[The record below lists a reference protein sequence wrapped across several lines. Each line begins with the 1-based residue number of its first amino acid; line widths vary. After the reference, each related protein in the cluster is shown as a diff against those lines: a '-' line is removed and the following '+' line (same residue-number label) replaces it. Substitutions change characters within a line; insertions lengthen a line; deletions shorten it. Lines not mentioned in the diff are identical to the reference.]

1 MSRKTSK
8 TVDTM
13 LESIMIR
20 LLREAEGDDELATI
34 TNLLE
39 NQTFKRILQKYVEGV
54 VQFYA
59 DNSED
64 INPSNNLEEISVEN
78 FISSVDYD
86 PKLSKL
92 KQILMMVAGKTL
104 SQSSVADELVGAL
117 NESIMNIPRCM
128 VMTAYYQ
135 SEDPGAPVLADVPEI
150 MHDRMYFFTYTRTPD
165 MVMTPEGGDI
175 MDILDANYRET
186 ASEG

>member
-1 MSRKTSK
+1 MSRKASK

-20 LLREAEGDDELATI
+20 LLREAEGDDEIAVI
-34 TNLLE
+34 TELLE
-39 NQTFKRILQKYVEGV
+39 NQTFKRVLQKYVEGV
-54 VQFYA
+54 VQFYN
-59 DNSED
+59 DNEDD
-64 INPSNNLEEISVEN
+64 INPYNDLEVINVEA
-78 FISSVDYD
+78 FIGSVDSD
-86 PKLSKL
+86 PRLSKL
-92 KQILMMVAGKTL
+92 KQVLMMVAGKTL

-135 SEDPGAPVLADVPEI
+135 SEDLGAPVLADVPEI
-150 MHDRMYFFTYTRTPD
+150 MHDRMYFFTYSRTMD
-165 MVMTPEGGDI
+165 MDMTPEGGDI